1 MRRAA
6 AALTTLIFAL
16 ALSACGGGTDVLAQ
30 LRAGLEGAREVR
42 ITAGVSSLSGTRPS
56 VLL

>member
-16 ALSACGGGTDVLAQ
+16 ALSACGGGTDVWRSCAPGW
-30 LRAGLEGAREVR
+30 RAPGKCA
-42 ITAGVSSLSGTRPS
+42 
-56 VLL
+56 

>member
-30 LRAGLEGAREVR
+30 LRAGWRAPGKCA
-42 ITAGVSSLSGTRPS
+42 
-56 VLL
+56 